1 MIIAYDLGTGG
12 LKASLY
18 GGDGILRD
26 FVFEKYPT
34 FFSGANI
41 AEQRPAD
48 WIDAVALA
56 TRALFEKSSVAP
68 ESVEAVAFSGHS
80 LGVVPVSRDGKLLA
94 EKTPIW
100 SDKRA
105 SEQARRLFEKFDYKK
120 WYCATGGGFPP
131 ECYSLF
137 KIMWYRDNAPEM
149 FAEASVFLGTKDYC
163 NFALTGEIATDRS
176 YASGCG
182 AFDLLRNRYDAEILE
197 AAGLPE
203 SVFAPILPSAAVVG
217 TVSESASRTTG
228 LAAGTKVVCGGVDN
242 ACMALGS
249 MGTED
254 GRIYTSLGSSAWVAL
269 SSKKL
274 VLDFELKPYVFAH
287 LIDGMFVSSTCI
299 FSAGTSLEWLRRT
312 MCPEL
317 DYRGI
322 DALAAESPVGA
333 NGAVFNPSLA
343 GGSMIEKSPDITG
356 FLSGLKLSTT
366 RSDILRAALEGVA
379 LNLNFARLAL
389 CKTGVRTDSMLLTG
403 GGAKSSLWRRIFA
416 DVYAMRVRTSS
427 VNQDAASLGAAALA
441 MKTLGMIRS
450 YSEIDGLHVLDEP
463 LPPNSENAEKYAEI
477 YGRFRALAEA
487 EIVF

>member
-18 GGDGILRD
+18 GCDGVLRD

-34 FFSGANI
+34 FFSGVNI

-48 WIDAVALA
+48 WIDAVARA
-56 TRALFEKSSVAP
+56 TRALLEKSSAAP

-80 LGVVPVSRDGKLLA
+80 LGVVPVSREGRLLA

-105 SEQARRLFEKFDYKK
+105 CAQTRSFFEKSDYEK
-120 WYCATGGGFPP
+120 WYCTTGGGFPP

-149 FAEASVFLGTKDYC
+149 FADTAVFLGTKDYC
-163 NFALTGEIATDRS
+163 NFVLTGETATDRS

-182 AFDLLRNRYDAEILE
+182 AFDLLHNRYNAEILE
-197 AAGLPE
+197 AAELPE
-203 SVFAPILPSAAVVG
+203 SVFAPILPPSAVVG
-217 TVSESASRTTG
+217 EVAESAARRVG

-269 SSKKL
+269 SSKNP
-274 VLDFELKPYVFAH
+274 VLDFKLKPYVFAH

-317 DYRGI
+317 DYRGL

-343 GGSMIEKSPDITG
+343 GGSMIEKSPEITG
-356 FLSGLKLSTT
+356 FLGGLRLSTT
-366 RSDILRAALEGVA
+366 RADILRAALEGIA

-389 CKTGVRTDSMLLTG
+389 CRTGVRADSMLLTG
-403 GGAKSSLWRRIFA
+403 GGAKSRLWRRIFA
-416 DVYAMRVRTSS
+416 DVYAAAVRTSS

-441 MKTLGMIRS
+441 MKTLGIISS
-450 YSEIDGLHVLDEP
+450 YSEIDKLHVLDEP
-463 LPPNSENAEKYAEI
+463 LAPDPENVEKYAEI

-487 EIVF
+487 QPVF